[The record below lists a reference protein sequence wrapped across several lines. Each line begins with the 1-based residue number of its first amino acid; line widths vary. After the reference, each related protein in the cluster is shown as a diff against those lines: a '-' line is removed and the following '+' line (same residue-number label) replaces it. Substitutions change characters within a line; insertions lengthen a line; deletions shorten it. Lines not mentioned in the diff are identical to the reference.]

1 RRHTAKTTRGA
12 AGRDRPGVGG
22 EGDARVGPARVR
34 DLPRRPLRRIRAAG
48 AVRPRPGHELG
59 LGQIPSRRSPDP
71 RPGTARLLRPGRLPR
86 SIRGRVLQR
95 LRGRRDIGGSDP
107 ARPPRT
113 GGKGRLRTW
122 LVRGPAA
129 EGDRR
134 RLAALT
140 TNTSHGGP
148 YPPARVR
155 RPTLRQQDRPA
166 L

>member
-1 RRHTAKTTRGA
+1 
-12 AGRDRPGVGG
+12 
-22 EGDARVGPARVR
+22 
-34 DLPRRPLRRIRAAG
+34 
-48 AVRPRPGHELG
+48 
-59 LGQIPSRRSPDP
+59 
-71 RPGTARLLRPGRLPR
+71 
-86 SIRGRVLQR
+86 QR
-95 LRGRRDIGGSDP
+95 LRGRWDPGGGDP

-113 GGKGRLRTW
+113 GGKGRLRTR

-166 L
+166 LSRGQRGGCPAGRRVGKPLLRRGFGHGPRSEERRVGNARRGWRRQSR